1 MSLICFMINYDLL
14 DEQTAPL
21 PYKTKAGGTGNW
33 DDPDTWEN
41 GDVQYLPGGVSY
53 LYASEADADKEAEV
67 TNHQCNLLGIS
78 SNNWTITVQ
87 FKNES
92 GVTEGKVIQ
101 GTDYSKFTAI
111 MKILN
116 DTRKVIIAYDG
127 YTVINLSQ
135 I

>member
-1 MSLICFMINYDLL
+1 M
-14 DEQTAPL
+14 
-21 PYKTKAGGTGNW
+21 
-33 DDPDTWEN
+33 
-41 GDVQYLPGGVSY
+41 
-53 LYASEADADKEAEV
+53 KEAEV